1 MICIYNICIYIDK
14 LNFREIVQKYSTSYE
29 QGPSFNLWHPKNL
42 NKTKKK
48 KKEYGL
54 QTGTLQAI
62 ILVIRRQ
69 DGLNFK
75 SFHSLSSMPT

>member
-48 KKEYGL
+48 KKRIWPANWDSPGYNPS
-54 QTGTLQAI
+54 
-62 ILVIRRQ
+62 
-69 DGLNFK
+69 D
-75 SFHSLSSMPT
+75 